1 MPQKLTFFRTYYEI
15 AERLADADRLA
26 FYDAILR
33 YVFSGVEPD
42 LDGALSL
49 VFMAVRPN
57 LDASV
62 NGSRGGRGKKAETS
76 SETVC
81 ESDEKGGSE
90 NLETPSAKHEKGVSE
105 NRKSPGIGKDRKGK
119 GKEGG
124 VERGA
129 AADAAAAGAAPPSA
143 LCPLCEVPMRRNT
156 NTGRFEC
163 PSCHDTWSKDE
174 AVWR

>member
-26 FYDAILR
+26 FYDALLR

-62 NGSRGGRGKKAETS
+62 NGSRGGRGKK
-76 SETVC
+76 SETASEPVC
-81 ESDEKGGSE
+81 ESDEKGVSE
-90 NLETPSAKHEKGVSE
+90 IVETPSAKTEKGVSANTE
-105 NRKSPGIGKDRKGK
+105 SPGIGKDRKGK
-119 GKEGG
+119 GKGKDG
-124 VERGA
+124 KA
-129 AADAAAAGAAPPSA
+129 SADAAAAGAAPPSA
-143 LCPLCEVPMRRNT
+143 RCPLCEVPMRRNT